1 MHHQKT
7 AERFTVDLAIS
18 MILAMALLLA
28 LIVVTQGSPLVRYCG
43 DRGCRLWLTS
53 LGGQRSRNQR
63 DCPAQ
68 SGLVKKHVRQNGRG
82 LPLAGRFM
90 VSCSAANSL

>member
-28 LIVVTQGSPLVRYCG
+28 LIVVTQGSRWCG
-43 DRGCRLWLTS
+43 LRAESRACR
-53 LGGQRSRNQR
+53 
-63 DCPAQ
+63 
-68 SGLVKKHVRQNGRG
+68 H
-82 LPLAGRFM
+82 
-90 VSCSAANSL
+90 

>member
-28 LIVVTQGSPLVRYCG
+28 LIVVTQGSPL
-43 DRGCRLWLTS
+43 
-53 LGGQRSRNQR
+53 
-63 DCPAQ
+63 AQ
-68 SGLVKKHVRQNGRG
+68 KTPFESGLETAAFNRCFVFVVVLGFTSCPVAMG
-82 LPLAGRFM
+82 LAVNRWVLTTLRF
-90 VSCSAANSL
+90 AHDANP

>member
-28 LIVVTQGSPLVRYCG
+28 LIVVTQGSPLVRF
-43 DRGCRLWLTS
+43 
-53 LGGQRSRNQR
+53 
-63 DCPAQ
+63 
-68 SGLVKKHVRQNGRG
+68 
-82 LPLAGRFM
+82 AGWEPC
-90 VSCSAANSL
+90 V

>member
-28 LIVVTQGSPLVRYCG
+28 LIVVTQGSPLVRFAAVNSS
-43 DRGCRLWLTS
+43 RQVLRLPVEVLASIWSIPQHPCLARC
-53 LGGQRSRNQR
+53 LGG
-63 DCPAQ
+63 DPT
-68 SGLVKKHVRQNGRG
+68 
-82 LPLAGRFM
+82 PIE
-90 VSCSAANSL
+90 